1 MAQSS
6 SFFITEQYGDSA
18 PQTVS
23 NFLTAKG
30 AEMQLIGLSK
40 SVGSSWA
47 VLTPKEARGA
57 VNEADG
63 FGGRPFSFKWGQYK
77 LTVHRHEA
85 VEA

>member
-18 PQTVS
+18 GDSAPETVS

-40 SVGSSWA
+40 GVGSSWA
-47 VLTPKEARGA
+47 VLTTKEARCA

-77 LTVHRHEA
+77 LTVYRH
-85 VEA
+85 